1 MIKLF
6 KRKETL
12 QELKIPRPQIGWVLV
27 FDDESGIS
35 VVRHEPVGR
44 PWLLNGNYVYCARF
58 EDQKREKL
66 MPFDPLAKWRAERK
80 KRQTVHTPEDLYDA
94 IEWREVG
101 AVYKLGGNLM
111 QKLNLGLMVALVG
124 ILCFFVYVIFSSI
137 TGG

>member
-1 MIKLF
+1 M
-6 KRKETL
+6 
-12 QELKIPRPQIGWVLV
+12 KIPRPQKVWVLV
-27 FDDESGIS
+27 FDESGIS
-35 VVRHEPVGR
+35 VVQRELVGK
-44 PWLLNGNYVYCARF
+44 PWLLNGNYVYCAKPK
-58 EDQKREKL
+58 DGNQKEL
-66 MPFDPLAKWRAERK
+66 IPFDPLAKWRAERE

-94 IEWREVG
+94 IEWREVA